1 MNNDFSNGKYNGT
14 FRMENKSFAV
24 GSFSFST
31 DGTAACHTGTETRHQ
46 SKMGMVYF
54 LLGHGKFS

>member
-1 MNNDFSNGKYNGT
+1 MIFPTVNITEHFAWK
-14 FRMENKSFAV
+14 NKSFAA

-46 SKMGMVYF
+46 SKMGMV
-54 LLGHGKFS
+54 